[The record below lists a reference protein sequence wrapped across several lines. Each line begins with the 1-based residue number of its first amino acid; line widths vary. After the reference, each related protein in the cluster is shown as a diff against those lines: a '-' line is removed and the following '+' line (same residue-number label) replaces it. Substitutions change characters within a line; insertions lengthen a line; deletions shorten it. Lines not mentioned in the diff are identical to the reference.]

1 VRARLLAG
9 GVHVD
14 GGRVV
19 ELFAPIKL
27 LLAGWVFLWVLMFVL
42 GGIEAIRQ
50 NVASGLLLLLLL
62 LLLMVVLLIG
72 WPAVALLA
80 WLRCRF
86 VAAAASTVVVGHRGG
101 PARTVAG
108 PVSAVVSTHAGF
120 RDLPSG
126 TCVAGVG
133 GQDAPRPNVP
143 ASYGLTSTTATL
155 LVGAM
160 VAAGAADPHHSS
172 VTRTGRRK
180 LVRLWPP
187 AILAARWADSVI
199 QRRRDEALRRLEERN
214 IHLDPTGVHDVD

>member
-1 VRARLLAG
+1 VLPVLAVALFLAWWLG
-9 GVHVD
+9 
-14 GGRVV
+14 
-19 ELFAPIKL
+19 LFAVINSPTRPGGDHRDVPGVGRGRGRRSGNCRPA
-27 LLAGWVFLWVLMFVL
+27 AG
-42 GGIEAIRQ
+42 
-50 NVASGLLLLLLL
+50 
-62 LLLMVVLLIG
+62 LLMVVLLIG

-160 VAAGAADPHHSS
+160 VAAGAI
-172 VTRTGRRK
+172 VTPGKVVKTF
-180 LVRLWPP
+180 PP
-187 AILAARWADSVI
+187 ENQEHLAKWALKYVEVSRGFKDRGLS
-199 QRRRDEALRRLEERN
+199 
-214 IHLDPTGVHDVD
+214 